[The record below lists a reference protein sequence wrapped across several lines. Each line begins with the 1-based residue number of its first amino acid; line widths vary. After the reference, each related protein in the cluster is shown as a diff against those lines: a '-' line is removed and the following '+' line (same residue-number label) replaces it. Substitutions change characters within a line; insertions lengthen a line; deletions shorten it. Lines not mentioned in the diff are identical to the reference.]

1 MAHYDPAED
10 SADYPLYDSDDP
22 GADPY
27 AEDGDWPDPPERW
40 RRARWVVYGG
50 AFALP
55 IVLLIALIA
64 LLARLDGPDEEPLPS
79 PGASATSPATVEA
92 AQNASGDWPPDV
104 TFAAH
109 TTPAL
114 IKNELALAGARHGY
128 RFPGRADDVWE
139 IAAEPL
145 SGSALVPRL
154 TLYAPS
160 GEALASG
167 MALIV
172 VLPQDGDYRL
182 VVEAAQEG
190 SATGTYQ
197 LSVFPR

>member
-1 MAHYDPAED
+1 MAQYDPAED
-10 SADYPLYDSDDP
+10 GADYPLYDSDDP
-22 GADPY
+22 GDLY
-27 AEDGDWPDPPERW
+27 ANDGDWPDPPQRW
-40 RRARWVVYGG
+40 RHTRWAVYGG

-55 IVLLIALIA
+55 LVLLIALLA
-64 LLARLDGPDEEPLPS
+64 LLARLDGPDEESPS
-79 PGASATSPATVEA
+79 NPGASATSLATPDA
-92 AQNASGDWPPDV
+92 AETASGDWPPDV

-128 RFPGRADDVWE
+128 RFAGATDEVWE
-139 IAAEPL
+139 VAAEPL
-145 SGSALVPRL
+145 PGSAIVPLL

-167 MALIV
+167 TALIV
-172 VLPQDGDYRL
+172 VLPQDGEYRL
-182 VVEAAQEG
+182 VAEAGQGG
-190 SATGTYQ
+190 SATGAYQ

>member
-1 MAHYDPAED
+1 MAQHDPPDD

-27 AEDGDWPDPPERW
+27 AEGGDWPDPPERW
-40 RRARWVVYGG
+40 RRARWAVYGA

-55 IVLLIALIA
+55 LALLVALLA
-64 LLARLDGPDEEPLPS
+64 LLARLDSPADEPS
-79 PGASATSPATVEA
+79 SGAGASVTSTVTLDA
-92 AQNASGDWPPDV
+92 ADVSGDWPPDV

-128 RFPGRADDVWE
+128 RFAGRADDVWE

-145 SGSALVPRL
+145 PGSALVPLL

-167 MALIV
+167 TALIV

-182 VVEAAQEG
+182 VVEAGQGG
-190 SATGTYQ
+190 SAIGAYQ